1 MGKRL
6 ETWAKDTSSQMRGG
20 GFFLRLLL
28 RGAGSGLGWS
38 GRPLGS
44 SERLF
49 SSSRATTSTDRG
61 SDGSDGRRGPAD
73 KRRIRAARR
82 SEREELR
89 RWRGADSWDAARDD
103 GGSRG
108 MGHGGARRRRTVD
121 WYEAVLHDDD
131 DASAAPGRRWT
142 RVKYKHRSTGGNPAK
157 TRRERGR
164 RDGMHER
171 RDPPRGTRAQLR
183 AVLDDIF
190 EEHARGFRDESPFAS
205 RINGGSTK
213 TFARRRAAR
222 AGRVAD
228 DDDDFDWN
236 AFEELVFD
244 RGARRTTRGGFGRE
258 RAAFDDFFGSDSEFD
273 DFFGGFGYGSG
284 YDSRR
289 QSATVS
295 RADCEDCVALG
306 IPPGVELDEASL
318 RGYLREKAKV
328 WHPDRHPGV
337 AKKAGAERE
346 FKRCYSAFDALMARV
361 V

>member
-1 MGKRL
+1 MRFAKNGKRL
-6 ETWAKDTSSQMRGG
+6 DTWGEDSSSSHMRGG
-20 GFFLRLLL
+20 GFFLRLL
-28 RGAGSGLGWS
+28 RGAGSGLGRS
-38 GRPLGS
+38 GRALGT
-44 SERLF
+44 SERSF
-49 SSSRATTSTDRG
+49 VSSRGTTSTDRG

-108 MGHGGARRRRTVD
+108 RGRGGARRRRTVD

-131 DASAAPGRRWT
+131 DASAAPGRGWT
-142 RVKYKHRSTGGNPAK
+142 RVKYKHRSAGGNPAK
-157 TRRERGR
+157 TRRERR
-164 RDGMHER
+164 RDGTHER
-171 RDPPRGTRAQLR
+171 GDRPRGTRAQLR

-205 RINGGSTK
+205 SSK
-213 TFARRRAAR
+213 FARRR

-244 RGARRTTRGGFGRE
+244 RGARRGYRGFGRE
-258 RAAFDDFFGSDSEFD
+258 RAAFEDFFGSDSEFD
-273 DFFGGFGYGSG
+273 DFFFGGSG
-284 YDSRR
+284 SGSGSGAYSRR

-328 WHPDRHPGV
+328 WHPDRHPGE
-337 AKKAGAERE
+337 AGKASAERR
-346 FKRCYSAFDALMARV
+346 FKRAYSAFDALMARIV
-361 V
+361 

>member
-1 MGKRL
+1 
-6 ETWAKDTSSQMRGG
+6 MRGG
-20 GFFLRLLL
+20 GFFFRLL

-61 SDGSDGRRGPAD
+61 SDGAEASNR

-108 MGHGGARRRRTVD
+108 RGHGGARRRRTVD

-131 DASAAPGRRWT
+131 DASAAPGRGWT
-142 RVKYKHRSTGGNPAK
+142 RVKYKHRSAGGNPAK
-157 TRRERGR
+157 TRRERRHDGTRERHEGR
-164 RDGMHER
+164 
-171 RDPPRGTRAQLR
+171 PPRGKRAQLR
-183 AVLDDIF
+183 AVLDEIF
-190 EEHARGFRDESPFAS
+190 EEHARGFRDESTFAS
-205 RINGGSTK
+205 TSSSK
-213 TFARRRAAR
+213 SSSSSSFARRRAAR
-222 AGRVAD
+222 AGRVAAH
-228 DDDDFDWN
+228 DDDFDWN

-244 RGARRTTRGGFGRE
+244 RYARRGRGGFGRE
-258 RAAFDDFFGSDSEFD
+258 RAAFDDFFGSDLNFD
-273 DFFGGFGYGSG
+273 GSDGFFGDFGSGFGSDAGV
-284 YDSRR
+284 
-289 QSATVS
+289 VS
-295 RADCEDCVALG
+295 REDCDDCVALG
-306 IPPGVELDEASL
+306 IPPGVKLDEASL

-346 FKRCYSAFDALMARV
+346 FKRCYSAFDSLMARIV
-361 V
+361 